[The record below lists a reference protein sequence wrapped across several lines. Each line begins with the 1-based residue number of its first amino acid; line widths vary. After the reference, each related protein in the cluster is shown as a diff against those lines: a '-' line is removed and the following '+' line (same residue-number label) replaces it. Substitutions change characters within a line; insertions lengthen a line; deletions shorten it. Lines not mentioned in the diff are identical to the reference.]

1 MQKIEFF
8 DLSIILQII
17 VVVTFGTEVPTVIL
31 NPTLRSYSENYF
43 ALIYSQ

>member
-17 VVVTFGTEVPTVIL
+17 VTFGTEVPTVIL
-31 NPTLRSYSENYF
+31 NPTLRSNSENYF
-43 ALIYSQ
+43 ALIYPQ